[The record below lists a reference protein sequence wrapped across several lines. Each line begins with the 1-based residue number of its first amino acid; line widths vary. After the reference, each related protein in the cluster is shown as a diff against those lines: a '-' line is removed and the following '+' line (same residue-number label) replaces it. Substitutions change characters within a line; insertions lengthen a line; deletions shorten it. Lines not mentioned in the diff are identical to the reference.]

1 MASILIPEVEEYTLS
16 RLRDRAA
23 VSGRS
28 VEEEAKAVLE
38 TALKSGRETAW
49 DSVAVIRDRL
59 SASGR
64 SFGDSAELIREDRG
78 R

>member
-1 MASILIPEVEEYTLS
+1 MSSLLIPELEADTLA

-23 VSGRS
+23 ASGRS

-38 TALKSGRETAW
+38 TALHTGNKSAW
-49 DSVAVIRDRL
+49 DSVAAIRDRL
-59 SASGR
+59 AASGR
-64 SFGDSAELIREDRG
+64 SFGDSAELIREDRD